1 MRSIKCKNC
10 IFYYEDEVFDG
21 ENDWMQGFCNMKQ
34 DMFLAEYNNKCE
46 YYNSLSRRITMSEI
60 TKLYENAGVEKEV
73 IKGCYE
79 YYAENDGIDIYTV
92 NDCKN
97 KDCNTCKADKSIK
110 EYPPFTA
117 EKQISILQFCLKWG
131 QVHILKGIND
141 EYRIENSCYRH
152 GYQPTI
158 AGAIANYINE
168 KWEKLTPEEKQQVK
182 GILE

>member
-1 MRSIKCKNC
+1 
-10 IFYYEDEVFDG
+10 
-21 ENDWMQGFCNMKQ
+21 
-34 DMFLAEYNNKCE
+34 
-46 YYNSLSRRITMSEI
+46 MSEI

-79 YYAENDGIDIYTV
+79 YYSENGGIDIYTV

-117 EKQISILQFCLKWG
+117 EKQLELIKWLSKLAGKLEISSNYNDTQYLLYFYLNRKTRDEILPNMSTGRSENFEESLAG
-131 QVHILKGIND
+131 LINSLWQD
-141 EYRIENSCYRH
+141 
-152 GYQPTI
+152 
-158 AGAIANYINE
+158 
-168 KWEKLTPEEKQQVK
+168 LTSEEKQQVK